1 MTQGK
6 NKTFKKKG
14 LKKKTQHPF
23 AKKEWYQ
30 VLAPNVF
37 EKREA
42 TLTVVNKSAGQKK
55 EEDSLVGRVFEISL
69 ADLMNDPKDCE
80 WRKIKLQIEDVKKDQ
95 KEALTTFYGMDMT
108 RDKICNV
115 VKKWQTSIEAFV
127 DVKTQDG
134 YFIRMFC
141 IAFTKKRQTQLK
153 ATCYAKSSQVKQIRA
168 KMMEI
173 MVEEAQ
179 RNTLRSLAIKFVNKD
194 LEKRVGKACNKI
206 FPLDN
211 IFINKVK
218 MLKKPK
224 FDVNRL
230 MESYSEKAHDAGKKV
245 SDEAKNALDAPVEA

>member
-6 NKTFKKKG
+6 NKKKFKGAVKSRH
-14 LKKKTQHPF
+14 HPF
-23 AKKEWYQ
+23 AKKEWYT

-42 TLTVVNKSAGQKK
+42 TLTPVTKSAGQKK
-55 EEDSLVGRVFEISL
+55 EEDSLIGRVFEISL
-69 ADLMNDPKDCE
+69 ADLMQDPKDMN
-80 WRKIKLQIEDVKKDQ
+80 WRKIKLQIEDSNRDT
-95 KEALTTFYGMDMT
+95 KEARTTFYGMSMT

-115 VKKWQTSIEAFV
+115 VKKWQTIIEAYV

-141 IAFTKKRQTQLK
+141 IAFTKKRKTQLK

-179 RNTLRSLAIKFVNKD
+179 RNTLRQLAIKFVSKD
-194 LEKRVGKACNKI
+194 LEKRIAKAANKI

-211 IFINKVK
+211 VFINKVK

-224 FDVNRL
+224 FDINRL
-230 MESYSEKAHDAGKKV
+230 MESYSEKAHGQEKKL
-245 SDEAKNALDAPVEA
+245 DEGAKNTIDAPVEA